1 MGILQRTKVLSNTK
15 RKVRRRRQNLEK
27 HWDMIATK
35 AQLLGDRMVAAV
47 ANRGVIVLTDPPQ
60 PLTHTLVHAPGG
72 IGAPAIQA
80 DTWMLQ
86 QMNIKPTSKS
96 RERLRDALMRLRKQ

>member
-35 AQLLGDRMVAAV
+35 AQLLGDVMVDAAIKREFFV
-47 ANRGVIVLTDPPQ
+47 RNPTEPVIW
-60 PLTHTLVHAPGG
+60 AC
-72 IGAPAIQA
+72 
-80 DTWMLQ
+80 TWMLQ

>member
-35 AQLLGDRMVAAV
+35 AQLLGDARVRAAIEGSLV
-47 ANRGVIVLTDPPQ
+47 DLGQLIVY
-60 PLTHTLVHAPGG
+60 
-72 IGAPAIQA
+72 A

>member
-15 RKVRRRRQNLEK
+15 RKVRRRRHNLEK

-35 AQLLGDRMVAAV
+35 AQLLGDAKVYEAIHGGYV
-47 ANRGVIVLTDPPQ
+47 TTRGGDNPSEAWTS
-60 PLTHTLVHAPGG
+60 T
-72 IGAPAIQA
+72 IQA